1 MGYDDDI
8 VVERDWWKRASVIS
22 TIPRPIVREF
32 LDLRRRFGMEIA
44 NLLLALYNRYG
55 TAVARRFYRRVAD
68 KDDLLDV
75 LSVVESYLDRFE
87 PEARRTLANYVL
99 SILYE
104 SGVELI
110 HEISRGY
117 GDRYPGLT
125 ERAVRLFQ
133 ELFRRGQY
141 FSPACVVA
149 YVIRSVYNGNDSPA
163 CRREVAEEIGRL
175 LAGSRSV

>member
-1 MGYDDDI
+1 M
-8 VVERDWWKRASVIS
+8 
-22 TIPRPIVREF
+22 REF

-110 HEISRGY
+110 HEISREKLRGPRGSY
-117 GDRYPGLT
+117 GHRGWLGPAQSLGGAETLATIPALTASSHIPPGDRALLGIEDPLVRVSVGL
-125 ERAVRLFQ
+125 EGPEDLIEDFSRAL
-133 ELFRRGQY
+133 
-141 FSPACVVA
+141 S
-149 YVIRSVYNGNDSPA
+149 SS
-163 CRREVAEEIGRL
+163 
-175 LAGSRSV
+175 S